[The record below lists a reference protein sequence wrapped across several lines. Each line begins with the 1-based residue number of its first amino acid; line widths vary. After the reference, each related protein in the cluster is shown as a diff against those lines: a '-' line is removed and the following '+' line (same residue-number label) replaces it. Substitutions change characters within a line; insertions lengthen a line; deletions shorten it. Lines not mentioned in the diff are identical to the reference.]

1 MLKGLSGLHQF
12 PIGSEAPGTCLR
24 KRLLVNLVPQS
35 PNSAAEEGVV
45 HSEI

>member
-12 PIGSEAPGTCLR
+12 SIGGEAPGTCLR
-24 KRLLVNLVPQS
+24 KRLLVYLVPQS
-35 PNSAAEEGVV
+35 PNGPAEEGVV